1 MFFHADSYFSFCS
14 TVSQVEHERILSS
27 WHQPCCLRSPL
38 LQRLPNA
45 AIVCLRPGD
54 AALATRWAR
63 SAAGSTGP
71 HGEKGRRTPSS
82 WTERETDPV
91 LPSSDTH
98 AALSC
103 YRHLPEKKT
112 PNSALSPHAMEGDWG
127 CAPVRAGPTAQ
138 TSGSKRECGAG
149 AQGTASDRVLFL
161 YLLAAGQYV
170 QYLRFLE
177 RKRKQKT
184 LIVVP
189 SKSCGDRLCCRH
201 RRLP

>member
-1 MFFHADSYFSFCS
+1 MKGF
-14 TVSQVEHERILSS
+14 
-27 WHQPCCLRSPL
+27 
-38 LQRLPNA
+38 
-45 AIVCLRPGD
+45 
-54 AALATRWAR
+54 
-63 SAAGSTGP
+63 SAAGTSPAVSALPCSKGCPMLPSCACAPGCCLGHALGEICCTSP